1 MAELKLAPQEFNISH
16 IKGCRLKEPNLR
28 SDRLSPLNK
37 PRSITRK
44 FIDDMVLDTP
54 AHQVKTN
61 TYKPKEFDFSEN
73 SVFCLTQL
81 NPVGTEKFINLEAMP
96 YGFET
101 SFDVLSWASAFLTHS
116 PLALSLIHHAREQG
130 WKFALN
136 ELGTNGFHLDA
147 DAKIIELDNYGLDEK
162 SLGKSSFF
170 RLSLLNVLSKALRE
184 IWHETKWGAFE
195 TSYKP
200 ESVLMLERAR
210 AADADSVAVIIGWQL
225 RAAGYNDVWRHILGS
240 DDGDMAQVL
249 VNILER
255 YPTAIY
261 NGMAL
266 AHVFRQWYADLNRVD
281 ALDYCTL
288 EQIDFMVADQSCDLG
303 TQNVTPKDFEK
314 LSMLPDD
321 ICYLKEL
328 GETVAR
334 DPFFNDIQDPINQ
347 AHLFQ
352 IVYDSEITYVGGIPF
367 RDQQLARKFLKAD

>member
-1 MAELKLAPQEFNISH
+1 MGLKLAPQRFNVSF
-16 IKGCRLKEPNLR
+16 IKRNLVKESDLR

-44 FIDDMVLDTP
+44 VTEEMLLSSSN
-54 AHQVKTN
+54 K
-61 TYKPKEFDFSEN
+61 SEN
-73 SVFCLTQL
+73 PQQPVYKDFDLSHGAVFCLEQL
-81 NPVGTEKFINLEAMP
+81 NPVETAKFFNLEAMP
-96 YGFET
+96 YAFET
-101 SFDVLSWASAFLTHS
+101 SFDVLLWASAILTRS
-116 PLALSLIHHAREQG
+116 PLALSLIQHAKKQG

-136 ELGTNGFHLDA
+136 DLGTNGFHLDA
-147 DAKIIELDNYGLDEK
+147 AEKIIELDNYGLDEK
-162 SLGKSSFF
+162 SLGKSAFF
-170 RLSLLNVLSKALRE
+170 RLSLLNVFSKALRE
-184 IWHETKWGAFE
+184 IWHEEKWGAFE
-195 TSYKP
+195 TIFKP

-210 AADADSVAVIIGWQL
+210 TADADSVSVVIAWQL
-225 RAAGYNDVWRHILGS
+225 RAAGYNDIWRHIVGS

-266 AHVFRQWYADLNRVD
+266 AHVFRQWYADLDRVD

-288 EQIDFMVADQSCDLG
+288 EQIDYMMTDQSCNLG
-303 TQNVTPKDFEK
+303 CKTAMPGDFEK
-314 LSMLPDD
+314 LSVLPDE

-328 GETVAR
+328 GETVGR

-352 IVYDSEITYVGGIPF
+352 IIYDSEITYVGGIPF